1 MVPIVV
7 GARWKDYFQIAP
19 PHSYINVDDFH
30 SIRQLTDY
38 LTYLDKNDTAYETYF
53 TWKRYGRIVVSPIFL
68 HICGNLWA
76 FIVFKPGRFF

>member
-38 LTYLDKNDTAYETYF
+38 LTYLDKNDTAYATYF
-53 TWKRYGRIVVSPIFL
+53 TWKRYGRIVVSLIF
-68 HICGNLWA
+68 ITYLW
-76 FIVFKPGRFF
+76 